1 MNKGDSKMMDV
12 FNNKCLRR
20 IMKVR
25 WEDHVSTEEL
35 LKQANCRS
43 LSSDVKQRKW
53 KMIGHILRQDRYNLM
68 NVAMTWAPEGK
79 RKRGRPKTTWR
90 RTVEKERA
98 EAGWRS
104 WDVARVTAVDR
115 TKWRKAGEALCA
127 T

>member
-1 MNKGDSKMMDV
+1 VLVLVYGCETWKMNKGDTKMIDV

-25 WEDHVSTEEL
+25 WEDRVSTEEL

-53 KMIGHILRQDRYNLM
+53 KMIGHILRQDRYNLI

-79 RKRGRPKTTWR
+79 RIFRTFVYHLFIIPK
-90 RTVEKERA
+90 
-98 EAGWRS
+98 
-104 WDVARVTAVDR
+104 
-115 TKWRKAGEALCA
+115 
-127 T
+127 